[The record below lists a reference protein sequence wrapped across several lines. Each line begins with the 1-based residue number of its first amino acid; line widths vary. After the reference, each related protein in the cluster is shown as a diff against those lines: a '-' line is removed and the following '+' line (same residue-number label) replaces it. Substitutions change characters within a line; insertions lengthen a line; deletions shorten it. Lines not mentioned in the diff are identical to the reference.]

1 VEQSAEKVAPAELQR
16 MKRLCGHGIGSAA
29 AIRRSKVECSV
40 WTLLVEVADVDAED
54 VFELAATEDQES
66 IEHSLR
72 TLPTQRSAWAFGA
85 WIGVRTISMPS
96 LRKMLSKAGLNFM
109 SRFVD
114 QEARRLACVAQ
125 DKRAWPLDV
134 SEEADDANAVRPV
147 DRLPGVSLAKRL
159 AVRCE
164 PDILFLVDD
173 RLREAAVL
181 IEEDVVEAVVVLHDV
196 DVEAPGSSRANI
208 RVNKRFEA
216 GIEGAADR
224 HGRRRGSC
232 EYERRQY
239 RCTEQ

>member
-1 VEQSAEKVAPAELQR
+1 
-16 MKRLCGHGIGSAA
+16 
-29 AIRRSKVECSV
+29 
-40 WTLLVEVADVDAED
+40 
-54 VFELAATEDQES
+54 
-66 IEHSLR
+66 
-72 TLPTQRSAWAFGA
+72 
-85 WIGVRTISMPS
+85 MPS
-96 LRKMLSKAGLNFM
+96 LRKMLSKAGLNFV

-114 QEARRLACVAQ
+114 QEARRLACLAQ
-125 DKRAWPLDV
+125 DERAWPLDV

-239 RCTEQ
+239 RWLHRAMTCVWRTSPARPSDCVRPTRSFISSFLFVINVSWC